1 MKKYIRMKTE
11 IPGPRSKE
19 LLDLKKQYVMDSM
32 SVHAPVII
40 DRANGALITDVDG
53 NTFID
58 LSGGVGV
65 LAVGHSNPA
74 VVKAVKEQAERF
86 LHTDFSV
93 IPYEPFIRL
102 AQQLCEAAPIS
113 GNKKAAFFNAGAEA
127 VENAVKVAKFASKK
141 KALIAF
147 EGGFHGRTLLC
158 LSLTSKAKPYKVH
171 LGPFA
176 PDVYRVPFAYCYRCP
191 LKMQYPQCD
200 VACADLLERTFKL
213 FVPPDD
219 VAAVVIEPVQG
230 EGGFVVP
237 PKEYLPRIR
246 EICTRNNVLLIVDE
260 IQTGF
265 GRTGK
270 MWAVENFGV
279 EPDIMCVAKS
289 LAGGMPLS
297 GIVGRA
303 ELMDAPTD
311 SVIGGTYVGN
321 PVACA
326 AALAVFQTM
335 KELKLPARAVEIGK
349 YMKNRF
355 ESMKEKYRL
364 VGDVRALGAMVGVEF
379 VKDKQTR
386 EPAPDETSAILK
398 KAMQNGV
405 IAIKCGL
412 YGNVIRMLVPLV
424 TTDDQL
430 EEAFDVLENAISEIS
445 A

>member
-335 KELKLPARAVEIGK
+335 KELNLPARAVEIGK